1 MRKLFLALALA
12 AMTAA
17 QAQING
23 DDKNCFNHLSASVG
37 AGTTGIS
44 LELGTVIN
52 SHLGLRA
59 GVDIVPGF
67 TVKEHY
73 EFQRPAELE
82 NVPPKL
88 LKERYKFPDGNID
101 IDAKANPNMTQG
113 KVLVDYFPS
122 KNSSFHLTGG
132 LYFGAS
138 AMASMKATDQVV
150 ASYEIYQND
159 IKEGLLKPEEP
170 PVKVDFEGYALT
182 PDHGRVQLD
191 FKANAV
197 KPYLGFGFGRTV
209 PRKRVGCKF
218 ELGVL
223 FWGKHEVVDHYGNN
237 GKGYTIT
244 KDEKG
249 ISKDFH
255 DVLKTLDKIPVYPN
269 LKISIVGRI
278 F

>member
-1 MRKLFLALALA
+1 MRKLFLAFALA

-17 QAQING
+17 QAQIDG
-23 DDKNCFNHLSASVG
+23 DDKNSFNHLSASVG
-37 AGTTGIS
+37 VGTTGIS
-44 LELGTVIN
+44 LEVGTVVN

-59 GVDIVPGF
+59 GLDFMPNF
-67 TVKEHY
+67 TVKDHY

-82 NVPPKL
+82 NIPPTL
-88 LKERYKFPDGNID
+88 LNDRYKFPPGNID
-101 IDAKANPNMTQG
+101 IDARANPSMTQG
-113 KVLVDYFPS
+113 KILVDYFPS
-122 KNSSFHLTGG
+122 KNLSFHVTAG
-132 LYFGAS
+132 LYFGS
-138 AMASMKATDQVV
+138 STMATMKATDPVI
-150 ASYEIYQND
+150 ASYGLYQDD
-159 IKEGLLKPEEP
+159 IKAGLLKPENP
-170 PVKVDFEGYALT
+170 PIKVDFEGYALT
-182 PDHGRVQLD
+182 PSNGRVQLD
-191 FKANAV
+191 FNANAV
-197 KPYLGFGFGRTV
+197 KPYLGVGFGRTV

>member
-1 MRKLFLALALA
+1 MRKLFLAFALA

-17 QAQING
+17 QAQIAG

-44 LELGTVIN
+44 LELGTVVN
-52 SHLGLRA
+52 SHIGLRA
-59 GVDIVPGF
+59 GVDFMPSF
-67 TVKEHY
+67 TVKDHY
-73 EFQRPAELE
+73 EFQRPAVLE
-82 NVPPKL
+82 NVPKSIL
-88 LKERYKFPDGNID
+88 EGRYKFPPGNID
-101 IDAKANPNMTQG
+101 IDARANPSMTQG
-113 KVLVDYFPS
+113 KLLVDYFPS
-122 KNSSFHLTGG
+122 KNLSFHVTAG
-132 LYFGAS
+132 LYFS
-138 AMASMKATDQVV
+138 SSTMASMKATDPVI

-159 IKEGLLKPEEP
+159 IKEGLLKPENP

-191 FKANAV
+191 YNTSAV
-197 KPYLGFGFGRTV
+197 KPYLGVGFGRTV

-237 GKGYTIT
+237 GKGYTIK

>member
-12 AMTAA
+12 AMTTA
-17 QAQING
+17 QAQIDN
-23 DDKNCFNHLSASVG
+23 DKNNFNHLSASLG

-44 LELGTVIN
+44 LELGTVVN
-52 SHLGLRA
+52 SHIGLRA
-59 GVDIVPGF
+59 GVDFMPNF
-67 TVKEHY
+67 TVKDHY
-73 EFQRPAELE
+73 EFQRPAVLE
-82 NVPPKL
+82 NIPPTL
-88 LKERYKFPDGNID
+88 LNERYKFPSGNVD
-101 IDAKANPNMTQG
+101 IDARANPSMTQG

-122 KNSSFHLTGG
+122 EKISFHITAG

-138 AMASMKATDQVV
+138 TMASMKATDPVI
-150 ASYEIYQND
+150 ASYELYQND
-159 IKEGLLKPEEP
+159 IKAGELKPENP
-170 PVKVDFEGYALT
+170 PIKVDFEGYALT
-182 PDHGRVQLD
+182 PNKGRVQLD
-191 FKANAV
+191 FNASAV
-197 KPYLGFGFGRTV
+197 KPYLGVGFGRTV

-255 DVLKTLDKIPVYPN
+255 DALKTINSIPVYPN
-269 LKISIVGRI
+269 LKISVVGRI